1 MSEYRVT
8 SVIIR
13 YPYLCHDVKL
23 VHKYMMISPQALYK
37 GIVYAVIFWFIV
49 LIVSFLI
56 MFFFIAAYH
65 SMHR

>member
-37 GIVYAVIFWFIV
+37 GIVYVIFWFID
-49 LIVSFLI
+49 LIVSFLF

-65 SMHR
+65 SMYR